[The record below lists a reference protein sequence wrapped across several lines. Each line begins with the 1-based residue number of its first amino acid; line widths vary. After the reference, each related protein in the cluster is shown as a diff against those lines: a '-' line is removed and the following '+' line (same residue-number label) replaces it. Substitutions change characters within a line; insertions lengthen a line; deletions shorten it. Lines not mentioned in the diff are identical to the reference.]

1 MAQEFNFKPVAPE
14 APAPSFNFR
23 PVKPT
28 IAEPDTPKTAVA
40 SAVDMATRAY
50 NQFGDIA
57 AGVNAGIVGIPQG
70 IAETAAIG
78 IDYGLGTNT
87 ARQVS
92 DGFNW
97 FKGKMGFTPDTTAG
111 KAAETAT
118 NFAAVAIP
126 LAGWLSRGSTAAR
139 IQSGTA
145 SAAEIANFVPGTSRL
160 ARSAENFGRS
170 RVGQELLKT
179 RKRQAGTTTMAMGA
193 SDFLVAPDGVNT
205 LADAFDALPDV
216 LETET
221 DTGLEGRA
229 ESARRFRNKA
239 RHWAEG
245 AGLNA
250 AFELAFPVIGG
261 TAKALASVPGV
272 STVAGIVGNGFDALI
287 KGFEMVPGF
296 KKYLTFSGNTPQAIK
311 ESITEGQAME
321 QGLTDAAAKTFT
333 RFEQELKNVVNGQ
346 NFFGKGRNPNLPTGK
361 EGIKRGHADL
371 MRFLEGET
379 QALDAYGPKVV
390 KAGQTMRDQIDQLTD
405 DLAKQLENSK
415 YIDEDQ
421 KLKLLAEFEENKG
434 KYIRRVYDDALDPE
448 KVITAG
454 TKESAIYKSAIQ
466 EVAGVLRSQDI
477 EKVQAGTLQAAR
489 SRQELEE
496 AAEVIVRNRVYG
508 AETDFGLDPIQ
519 AAKVIKRQM
528 KEGKAQMRKDVP
540 LFNVAENMLRDR
552 LDIYEKAPSLQKL
565 KGVKDDPREVYLQTV
580 GDMSRLLAANNLY
593 TDIARLGVGFDDA
606 VQAINRGAEP
616 LVISGENL
624 SKGQVKE
631 LTALGYKQLSQF
643 DKNSA
648 FGGKYGAL
656 SGSFVKPALQDALT
670 LPDRLSGSIMMDTWA
685 TLLQAKGISQMSKTV
700 LSPLAVV
707 RNGLSGIFMLGANGN
722 VPRNTELWDSMR
734 LTIGKLTDLDEA
746 EFLKFHDRMGR
757 LGIRDQNLVVNEFQR
772 LLREGSEQ
780 KYMGAEL
787 GAQKYINKVPG
798 IRMFQDIYSGTD
810 TFWKIAGVM
819 GERGK
824 FSSALQ
830 KAGINPELV
839 PNEVKAAL
847 IQSGVARRATG
858 LEGALDDIPF
868 IDILASDIV
877 KGTMPVYSRVPKAI
891 RGIQRIPVF
900 GNFVAFPAEILRNSI
915 NIVQQ
920 GTKELA
926 FKATPELIESLG
938 REAARNS
945 GAQVTPELIEQLG
958 TKAARRFEREIRAIG
973 AKRLMG
979 YTAMATVLPQAIQ
992 ETSLALTGATQEEL
1006 DALHR
1011 VVAPYIKGHTL
1022 FYLEKPKDGKAEFLD
1037 FSYMNPY
1044 DYAVDP
1050 ARQAL
1055 RVYNEKGE
1063 LTDSE
1068 VSKIFGALKAGL
1080 GSFFEPFGSESLV
1093 AERVQDVTTRNGRT
1107 SMGAIVYRDSHDDFE
1122 KISRSLKHISGGFN
1136 PGLVDQM
1143 YTVRGGQFVPGRTL
1157 RAIMDD
1163 PEGQR
1168 MPSKQGIT
1176 TTPQEEALT
1185 LMTGFRRMDLDLP
1198 NQLVFLGSD
1207 YSKLRNSAKG
1217 EFTNAVGANDITKE
1231 QLLDVYRSANTD
1243 LLRVQ
1248 GQLYQ
1253 VIEAARTLGM
1263 KEEDIIRNLKKDSKL
1278 GNKEIAAALT
1288 NRFDPIVPTANQAE
1302 KIFYE
1307 MEVKGQPRVLTE
1319 FPIDELFE
1327 IYEEF
1332 EGRPIALEEAPG
1344 RFNGFA
1350 PSPDITPQPAPQ
1362 QQFNFKPAPQQ
1373 QSRQFNFKP
1382 QASAPGPAPSQSSN
1396 EVSSILVPN
1405 PVTSATFGG

>member
-1 MAQEFNFKPVAPE
+1 MAVKFELVSPPPQTEETAAAPQFELVAPPQE
-14 APAPSFNFR
+14 S
-23 PVKPT
+23 
-28 IAEPDTPKTAVA
+28 DTPKTAVA

-57 AGVNAGIVGIPQG
+57 AGVNSGFVGIPQG

-78 IDYGLGTNT
+78 IDYGLGTST

-97 FKGKMGFTPDTTAG
+97 FKGKMGFTPDTAAG

-118 NFAAVAIP
+118 NFAAVALP
-126 LAGWLSRGSTAAR
+126 LAGWVSRGSTAAR
-139 IQSGTA
+139 IKAGTA
-145 SAAEIANFVPGTSRL
+145 SPAEIANFVPGTSRL

-170 RVGQELLKT
+170 KVGQELLKT
-179 RKRQAGTTTMAMGA
+179 RPRQAGTTTIAMGA
-193 SDFLVAPDGVNT
+193 ADFLVAPDGVNT

-229 ESARRFRNKA
+229 EAARRFRNKA
-239 RHWAEG
+239 RHFAEG

-250 AFELAFPVIGG
+250 AFEVAFPVIGG

-287 KGFEMVPGF
+287 RGFEMIPGF

-454 TKESAIYKSAIQ
+454 TKENAIYKSAIQ

-477 EKVQAGTLQAAR
+477 EKVQSGTLQAVR

-496 AAEVIVRNRVYG
+496 SAEIIVRNRVYG
-508 AETDFGLDPIQ
+508 AETAFGVDPIQ
-519 AAKVIKRQM
+519 AAKTIKRQLS
-528 KEGKAQMRKDVP
+528 EGKAQVRKDVP

-552 LDIYEKAPSLQKL
+552 LDIYEKSPSLQKL

-624 SKGQVKE
+624 TPAQARYLEKD
-631 LTALGYKQLSQF
+631 LGYKPLSQF
-643 DKNSA
+643 DPESA

-670 LPDRLSGSIMMDTWA
+670 LPDRLTGSIAMNTWA

-700 LSPLAVV
+700 LSPLAIV

-722 VPRNTELWDSMR
+722 VPRNTELWDAMR
-734 LTIGKLTDLDEA
+734 LTMGKLTDLDEA

-772 LLREGSEQ
+772 LLREGAEQ
-780 KYMGAEL
+780 KYMGAEI
-787 GAQKYINKVPG
+787 GAQKYLNKVPG

-877 KGTMPVYSRVPKAI
+877 KGTMPVYSRVPKVI
-891 RGIQRIPVF
+891 RGIQRFPVF

-915 NIVQQ
+915 NIVHQ

-926 FKATPELIESLG
+926 FKATPELIGSLG
-938 REAARNS
+938 RNAAKNS
-945 GAQVTPELIEQLG
+945 GRPITDELIQELG

-979 YTAMATVLPQAIQ
+979 YTAMATVLPQTIQ
-992 ETSLALTGATQEEL
+992 ETSMALTGATQEEL

-1022 FYLEKPKDGKAEFLD
+1022 FFLEKPKDGKAEFLD

-1063 LTDSE
+1063 LTDNE

-1080 GSFFEPFGSESLV
+1080 GAFFEPFGSESLV

-1107 SMGAIVYRDSHDDFE
+1107 SMGAIVYRDSHDGFE
-1122 KISRSLKHISGGFN
+1122 QFTRSLRHIAGGFN

-1253 VIEAARTLGM
+1253 VIEAARALGM

-1288 NRFDPIVPTANQAE
+1288 NKFDPIVPTANQAE

-1307 MEVKGQPRVLTE
+1307 MEVKGQPRVLIE

-1327 IYEEF
+1327 VYEEF

-1344 RFNGFA
+1344 PFNGFA
-1350 PSPDITPQPAPQ
+1350 PSPDITPQSPPQATAPQ
-1362 QQFNFKPAPQQ
+1362 F
-1373 QSRQFNFKP
+1373 
-1382 QASAPGPAPSQSSN
+1382 
-1396 EVSSILVPN
+1396 ELVP
-1405 PVTSATFGG
+1405 P